1 MGNIKSFNKNFI
13 CCNSD
18 LNSKD
23 GISNRVVM
31 IPVVIYFLFLTGCS
45 TNYSIKE
52 FDSKKDF
59 YQYVNKH
66 IENNSLF
73 ISLKNDSMLTT
84 AYGAKILTDSLL
96 FEADKIQKKNEE
108 IPLSE
113 ISSIDY
119 ESVDYKSAY
128 LSLKNGRE
136 LYAEN
141 MIIQPNLLK
150 CKTSEKFIIKTFV
163 PISTIEEI
171 NYNNRL
177 KGIVPGFISGLF
189 SGGIIGYFVFN
200 FKSGGNPPLQ
210 TDRFQ
215 GTLLGAITGVFTGIL
230 TGFIIG
236 YSYNY
241 HF

>member
-18 LNSKD
+18 FNSKD
-23 GISNRVVM
+23 GILNRVL

-45 TNYSIKE
+45 TYYSVNE
-52 FDSKKDF
+52 FGSKKD
-59 YQYVNKH
+59 YYNYLNEHIDNKR
-66 IENNSLF
+66 LF
-73 ISLKNDSMLTT
+73 IYLKNDSILTT

-96 FEADKIQKKNEE
+96 FETDKIQKKNEE
-108 IPLSE
+108 IPLTE
-113 ISSIDY
+113 ISSINY

-141 MIIQPNLLK
+141 MVIQPNMLK

-163 PISTIEEI
+163 PISTIKEI

-177 KGIVPGFISGLF
+177 KGIIPGFLSGLLG
-189 SGGIIGYFVFN
+189 GGIFGCFAFN

-210 TDRFQ
+210 TDHFQ
-215 GTLLGAITGVFTGIL
+215 GTLLGVITGVFTGIL